1 MRYLILGV
9 RLLCYLALA
18 LVVAGIAAAIVVA
31 QTGGCPRFDEGAV
44 QCISPFYEQLG
55 YFALA
60 VLLSSFVTGVPC
72 DRGGGVPH
80 PPSPP
85 LAPRASLTLLCL

>member
-1 MRYLILGV
+1 MRYLILVV

-18 LVVAGIAAAIVVA
+18 IVVAGILAAIVVA

-60 VLLSSFVTGVPC
+60 VLLSSFITGLPAIA
-72 DRGGGVPH
+72 GVVFLIRDLLH
-80 PPSPP
+80 WR
-85 LAPRASLTLLCL
+85 RARV